1 MAGGLLDMSLEQES
15 AALGGEINAAEYGS
29 KKWQQERVQ
38 REQARNAPIQLAAFL
53 SGQATQ
59 GKVKDPTQ
67 GTDINKDEAQAK
79 GTDSGIVSPTDP
91 RVTNQSYSGGSGTG
105 LPEDSDT
112 GSDTGMSSLFGFVG
126 KNVTGGFLGQS
137 GGGGG
142 AMGASSIGSSAG
154 SAAASMGPPD

>member
-15 AALGGEINAAEYGS
+15 AALGGEINEAEYGS

-38 REQARNAPIQLAAFL
+38 REQARNAPIQLVAFL
-53 SGQATQ
+53 SGQATG

-67 GTDINKDEAQAK
+67 GSDINKDEQQVK

-112 GSDTGMSSLFGFVG
+112 GQDNGMGSLFGFAG
-126 KNVTGGFLGQS
+126 KNIIGGFLGQS

-142 AMGASSIGSSAG
+142 AMGASGGAG
-154 SAAASMGPPD
+154 ASAASSMGPPD

>member
-15 AALGGEINAAEYGS
+15 AALGGEINEAEYGS

-67 GTDINKDEAQAK
+67 DTALQKDSQTAQGYDDLSYEDKVKVAQQNQASSDAANNQ
-79 GTDSGIVSPTDP
+79 DS
-91 RVTNQSYSGGSGTG
+91 
-105 LPEDSDT
+105 
-112 GSDTGMSSLFGFVG
+112 GMSSLFGFSM
-126 KNVTGGFLGQS
+126 KNLFGGFLGQS
-137 GGGGG
+137 GGGGSGG
-142 AMGASSIGSSAG
+142 APSGGAAPSSGG
-154 SAAASMGPPD
+154 

>member
-15 AALGGEINAAEYGS
+15 EAIGGKINEAEYGS
-29 KKWQQERVQ
+29 KKWQQERIQ

-67 GTDINKDEAQAK
+67 GTDIAKDEQKAK
-79 GTDSGIVSPTDP
+79 GTDSGMVSDTDP

-112 GSDTGMSSLFGFVG
+112 GHDNGMGSLFGFAG
-126 KNVTGGFLGQS
+126 KNIIGGFLGQS

-142 AMGASSIGSSAG
+142 AMGASGAG
-154 SAAASMGPPD
+154 ASAASSMGPPD